1 MRPRQLRRLL
11 PDPRIPLVSYTTAM
25 RKISPHVDGIKT
37 IVGALYNA
45 NIRELNYDHVTLS
58 IPKKPVPLWIE
69 RRRFDIAFVQG
80 EDYIFID
87 VFAIPRDHLDLKER
101 EGG

>member
-11 PDPRIPLVSYTTAM
+11 PDPRIPLVSYTTEM
-25 RKISPHVDGIKT
+25 RKISPHVDAIKT

-45 NIRELNYDHVTLS
+45 KIREINYDHVTLS

-69 RRRFDIAFVQG
+69 GRRFDIVFVLG
-80 EDYIFID
+80 EDYIFVD
-87 VFAIPRDHLDLKER
+87 VFAMPRDRLDLKER
-101 EGG
+101 ESG